1 LSTYF
6 FIFSKKV
13 IVLLSCI
20 GQKINIQIEGESHGD
35 YLKGIISG
43 LPKGEAIDE
52 DYIAVQMARR
62 APGKDATSTPRREAD
77 KVEFIGGLKNGFT
90 TGEPLEFIIRNT
102 NTHSSDYDDLKYT
115 PRPSHADYPAFVKY
129 KGEADMRGSGHFS
142 GRLTAPLTAMGA
154 ICRQILSRRG
164 IAVGGHVLNIGEVFD
179 IGFDPV
185 TVSEKQLNELSLKY
199 FATISDEAQTE
210 MREVILETG
219 KNGDSIGGCVE
230 IAVTGM
236 PVGIGNHMFGG
247 VENVV
252 SSVVYG
258 VPAVKGVSF
267 GAGFDFGYLLGSE
280 ANDPYYFDGKKVVTA
295 TNNCGGIVGGM
306 TTGMPVI
313 IKAALK
319 PTPSIFK
326 EQNTVNLQTNENVM
340 LSIKGRHDP
349 CIVPRALPAVEAAV
363 AVAITMLLANDNAL

>member
-1 LSTYF
+1 MSTYF

-164 IAVGGHVLNIGEVFD
+164 IAVGGHVLNVGEVFD

>member
-1 LSTYF
+1 MSTYF
-6 FIFSKKV
+6 FIFLKKV
-13 IVLLSCI
+13 IVLLSCV
-20 GQKINIQIEGESHGD
+20 GQKINIQIEGTSHGEH
-35 YLKGIISG
+35 LKGIISG
-43 LPKGEAIDE
+43 LPKGEAINE
-52 DYIAVQMARR
+52 ALVATQMARR
-62 APGKDATSTPRREAD
+62 APGNDATSTPRKEAD
-77 KVEFIGGLKNGFT
+77 NVEFICGLENGVT

-102 NTHSSDYDDLKYT
+102 NTHSSDYDSLKFT

-154 ICRQILSRRG
+154 ICRQILARRG
-164 IAVGGHVLNIGEVFD
+164 ITVGGHVLNIGEVFD

-185 TVSEKQLNELSLKY
+185 TVNEKQLNELSCKY
-199 FATISDEAQTE
+199 FATISEEAQKE
-210 MREVILETG
+210 MREIILETG
-219 KNGDSIGGCVE
+219 ENGDSIGGCVE

-236 PVGIGNHMFGG
+236 PVGIGNHMFCG
-247 VENVV
+247 VENVI

-258 VPAVKGVSF
+258 VPAVKGVAF

-280 ANDPYYFDGKKVVTA
+280 VNDPYYFDGERVVTA

-340 LSIKGRHDP
+340 LTIKGRHDP